1 VLKKPRYAFRKKG
14 ELTKVG
20 ERFVNEARETQA
32 LAGNDGVIRVLD
44 VAPGPEPDWYV
55 CELATPLAEH
65 LGGEPNL
72 WDVVAVVADV
82 ADTLADLAERKI
94 FHRDIKP
101 DNLLHARG
109 RAIVADFGIAAW
121 PDVARVTKTG
131 EKVGPAH
138 FLAPEMRADGKDA
151 RPGPADVYAL
161 AKTLFVLANPD
172 LGDYPPP
179 GRHDAE
185 RREFSL
191 YRAGQRTAHEIEA
204 LLEWATEH
212 RPAYR
217 PTMRQF
223 AGELRDWLSITEP
236 TAAVRPKHPAFRR
249 GIGPEMQ
256 AEVALIARRKR
267 ALIDRLRRVGDD
279 LAKSAG
285 TTDWQNADADLLLGV
300 YEPVG
305 PPDDG
310 PDVFEC
316 FVSGSTAA
324 GRRAVLA
331 GAMWHSTVTYFAE
344 VQTGSADDPAL
355 AWRLDPIVE
364 AELEQPSGR
373 ARLREVALALASA
386 LG

>member
-1 VLKKPRYAFRKKG
+1 
-14 ELTKVG
+14 
-20 ERFVNEARETQA
+20 
-32 LAGNDGVIRVLD
+32 
-44 VAPGPEPDWYV
+44 
-55 CELATPLAEH
+55 
-65 LGGEPNL
+65 
-72 WDVVAVVADV
+72 
-82 ADTLADLAERKI
+82 
-94 FHRDIKP
+94 
-101 DNLLHARG
+101 
-109 RAIVADFGIAAW
+109 
-121 PDVARVTKTG
+121 
-131 EKVGPAH
+131 
-138 FLAPEMRADGKDA
+138 
-151 RPGPADVYAL
+151 
-161 AKTLFVLANPD
+161 
-172 LGDYPPP
+172 
-179 GRHDAE
+179 
-185 RREFSL
+185 
-191 YRAGQRTAHEIEA
+191 
-204 LLEWATEH
+204 
-212 RPAYR
+212 
-217 PTMRQF
+217 MRQF